1 MLSLL
6 AFVEHTGASADA
18 YPREAGRVLIAVIDE
33 DRDVRPQAR
42 ARRLRREAV
51 VEMPRRKPGSGVSIS
66 VKPDPPWRF
75 TR

>member
-42 ARRLRREAV
+42 AATLKKGGPRITIRRWRLVRFSRFE
-51 VEMPRRKPGSGVSIS
+51 S
-66 VKPDPPWRF
+66 V
-75 TR
+75 